1 MLILYGELVSRASAI
16 PLTSIPAQNEDLIR
30 ISSSRSSINTDDEMH
45 AQPDTSA
52 SPANENALAWNFLPR
67 LPSAPTAASGITDP
81 LNTLETSQPETGE
94 MPPAIPASELV
105 PGTIDPSAQRW
116 PVPEPRPN
124 WDGEREED
132 SQDDESTD
140 EEDFPFWANL
150 KEDISSPDE
159 EELKVIEGNKNE
171 ISALD
176 RK

>member
-1 MLILYGELVSRASAI
+1 
-16 PLTSIPAQNEDLIR
+16 
-30 ISSSRSSINTDDEMH
+30 MH
-45 AQPDTSA
+45 AQRDAMATIT
-52 SPANENALAWNFLPR
+52 NVNAFAWNLLPR
-67 LPSAPTAASGITDP
+67 LPSASTAASGITDP
-81 LNTLETSQPETGE
+81 LNTLETSQPETE
-94 MPPAIPASELV
+94 ETPPTIPASELVLV
-105 PGTIDPSAQRW
+105 PGTIDPSAQGW

-150 KEDISSPDE
+150 KEDTSSPDE
-159 EELKVIEGNKNE
+159 EELKVMEGNKTE